1 MLDKRLDGFNV
12 GVPVYAPIPPA
23 MEVANG
29 EYFVM
34 SKINPLFEQLR
45 REEERRKKDVEMGL
59 LMEDGTESEAQAALR
74 VKVSERSERA
84 LIKTRIR
91 VLLKL
96 NNSILI
102 TRFIR
107 FALAS
112 LKMLLASLGA
122 EEGQDGVEGRR
133 NEGENGRRVECRR

>member
-1 MLDKRLDGFNV
+1 LLDKRLDGFNV

-59 LMEDGTESEAQAALR
+59 LTEDGTESEAQAALR

-96 NNSILI
+96 NNSII
-102 TRFIR
+102 
-107 FALAS
+107 
-112 LKMLLASLGA
+112 LLASFVLLLLH
-122 EEGQDGVEGRR
+122 
-133 NEGENGRRVECRR
+133 